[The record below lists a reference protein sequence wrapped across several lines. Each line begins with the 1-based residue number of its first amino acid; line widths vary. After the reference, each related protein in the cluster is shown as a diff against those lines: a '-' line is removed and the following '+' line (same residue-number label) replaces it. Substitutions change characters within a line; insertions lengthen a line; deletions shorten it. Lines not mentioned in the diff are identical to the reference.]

1 MCRSKGGNQR
11 KASLSS
17 ANNFMVIHP
26 GQTII
31 DKNIDPGSRKPTH
44 KPPAELMANADYDAL
59 KKPLN
64 VFFYFKPLPKATQ
77 CEKKKKK
84 KKRELKL
91 SYKHTHQRNVR
102 TKGKAEQETLKKQRR
117 EAREAKKGMSL

>member
-31 DKNIDPGSRKPTH
+31 DKNIATDHDVVGDETENNSANPQTLIARVHYFVREEDSLATARVQVQSISPSSSGRVTRFLGGGQTGCAAPKAVRVGVESTKKPT
-44 KPPAELMANADYDAL
+44 PDVV
-59 KKPLN
+59 
-64 VFFYFKPLPKATQ
+64 VF
-77 CEKKKKK
+77 EK
-84 KKRELKL
+84 
-91 SYKHTHQRNVR
+91 
-102 TKGKAEQETLKKQRR
+102 
-117 EAREAKKGMSL
+117 